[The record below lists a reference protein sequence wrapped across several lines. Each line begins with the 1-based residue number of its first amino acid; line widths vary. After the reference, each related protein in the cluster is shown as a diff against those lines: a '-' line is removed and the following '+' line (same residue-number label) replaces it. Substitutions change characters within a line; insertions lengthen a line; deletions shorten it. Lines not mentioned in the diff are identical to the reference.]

1 MMENLRWYSLVAA
14 AILVFGPTPLKAQ
27 DPLEQLEAKLLLQEK
42 IETPKAIETK
52 KPKSGPSSENLPL
65 PNKIGKSLLVNP
77 TNPLT
82 IPTPFNDGTGTGS
95 GTSAA
100 SSTKKVDVDPPFLG
114 MTLERPIGGGMGLR
128 VVEVVNQSPAWKSGF
143 RVEDRVLAIAG
154 NSVTDIDAFAD
165 EISKSAPNQVVK
177 FLIDR
182 RGRQMAIDVV
192 LIPRSLAAKTLPN
205 AVIPANPVPATPSS
219 LPLPSSRLAPRI
231 PQAMDGRGSLGV
243 LLAPLSDAFRQQFG
257 IPVFRG
263 ASVIEVSE
271 KSPGFMA
278 GLVAGDCIVD
288 IDGRSISND
297 QDVVRWKQSATLDSI
312 VSISFYRGSQL
323 MQTTL
328 QLPPTD
334 GQINPAMQS
343 ESTGSDITPDML
355 TPEYLQRLRAELA
368 QIRSELTR
376 SQSRVQSLE
385 KQISER
391 R

>member
-1 MMENLRWYSLVAA
+1 MMENLRWYSLIAA

-27 DPLEQLEAKLLLQEK
+27 DPLEQLEAKLLQQEK
-42 IETPKAIETK
+42 IETPQAIETK
-52 KPKSGPSSENLPL
+52 KPKSGASSESLPV

-77 TNPLT
+77 ANPAKSLRL
-82 IPTPFNDGTGTGS
+82 NDGTEKGTDA
-95 GTSAA
+95 SATQ
-100 SSTKKVDVDPPFLG
+100 STKKDDAEPPFLG
-114 MTLERPIGGGMGLR
+114 MTLERPVGGGMGLR

-154 NSVTDIDAFAD
+154 NAVTDIDAFAD
-165 EISKSAPNQVVK
+165 EISRSAPNQVVK
-177 FLIDR
+177 FLIDP
-182 RGRQMAIDVV
+182 RGRQMSIDVV
-192 LIPRSLAAKTLPN
+192 LIARSLAAKTLPN
-205 AVIPANPVPATPSS
+205 AVIPINPGPASPSS
-219 LPLPSSRLAPRI
+219 PAPPSNRQAPRV

-243 LLAPLSDAFRQQFG
+243 LLAPLSDAIRQQFG

-263 ASVIEVSE
+263 ASVIEVTE
-271 KSPGFMA
+271 KSPGYMP

-297 QDVVRWKQSATLDSI
+297 QDVVRWKQSVAIDSI
-312 VSISFYRGSQL
+312 VSVSFYRGSQL

-328 QLPPTD
+328 QVPPAE
-334 GQINPAMQS
+334 GQANS
-343 ESTGSDITPDML
+343 GELSGLTVSDITPDML
-355 TPEYLQRLRAELA
+355 TPEYIQRLRAELA

-376 SQSRVQSLE
+376 SQNRVQSLE